1 MVPFIQFIQKH
12 KLIEP
17 SSTILAGVSGGPDS
31 LSLLHM
37 LLRIRKEWELNL
49 VVLHVDHMF
58 RGKESEEEME
68 FVRSFCREHD
78 VPFESCQADAGAYAI
93 SHQMSAQEAA
103 RACRYQFFEKM
114 MNQYQASA
122 LALGHH
128 GDDQV
133 ETILMRLVRGGKG
146 TALAG
151 IQPKR
156 EFAGGF
162 IIRPLLGMTRQ
173 EILDYCEKERLAPR
187 FDPSNEKDTYTRNR
201 FRKRI
206 LPFLKEENPQ
216 VHEKFQAFSENLTED
231 ERYLQ
236 ELTEHEMNTVWRRGD
251 GFAELEIDL
260 LKRLPLPLQRRGI
273 QLILNYL
280 YKSVPSSLSSI
291 HTESVLSLLSQS
303 HPSGSLHLP
312 NGLKAVKSYNLCMFT
327 FEQAEPEPYHLELPI
342 PGEAMLPSGGR
353 IEAKLITES
362 PGADRGKN
370 SLLIKRDKVL
380 LPLSVRS
387 RKNGDK
393 LKLKGMN
400 GTKKVKDIFIDKKIA
415 IEARNQWPVLED
427 ANGTILWLPGLTKSA
442 WEENDWS
449 EGEFIFL
456 QYHQQG
462 SSRGQNTHDE
472 TGY

>member
-1 MVPFIQFIQKH
+1 MVPFIPFIKKH
-12 KLIEP
+12 QLIEP

-37 LLRIRKEWELNL
+37 LLRIREEWNLN
-49 VVLHVDHMF
+49 VIVLHVDHMF

-68 FVRSFCREHD
+68 FVRSFCLKNNVR
-78 VPFESCQADAGAYAI
+78 FEGIQADAGAYARLHHMG
-93 SHQMSAQEAA
+93 SQEAA
-103 RACRYQFFEKM
+103 RECRYQFFEQM
-114 MNQYQASA
+114 MKRYNGSS
-122 LALGHH
+122 LVLGHH
-128 GDDQV
+128 GDDQI

-146 TALAG
+146 KSLAG

-156 EFAGGF
+156 EFAGGY
-162 IIRPLLGMTRQ
+162 IVRPLLGMSRQ
-173 EILDYCEKERLAPR
+173 EIMDYCRKEGLSPR
-187 FDPSNEKDTYTRNR
+187 FDPSNEKDSYTRNR
-201 FRKRI
+201 FRKRV
-206 LPFLKEENPQ
+206 LPFLKEENPR
-216 VHEKFQAFSENLTED
+216 VHEKFQSFSENLSED
-231 ERYLQ
+231 EEYLQ
-236 ELTEHEMNTVWRRGD
+236 ELTERGMNTVWRSGH

-327 FEQAEPEPYHLELPI
+327 FEHEEKDPYLLELPV
-342 PGEAMLPSGGR
+342 PGEITLPDGGR
-353 IEAKLITES
+353 LTAQLVKEMPDAHL
-362 PGADRGKN
+362 GKN
-370 SLLIKRDKVL
+370 SLLIKRDQVL
-380 LPLSVRS
+380 LPFSVRS

-393 LKLKGMN
+393 LKVKGMN

-442 WEENDWS
+442 WEENEWS
-449 EGEFIFL
+449 EDEFIFL

-462 SSRGQNTHDE
+462 SSRGQNKHDE